1 MHVVFG
7 ILDRLPSHFESRHSQ
22 YVVLAEPHCI
32 IIMKVIIRF
41 FYIFPHPHRQMHSEK
56 VRFLTQSPAV
66 FPKNKQQKRYET
78 ENKENVTKVE
88 TAAVILVPTTT
99 PNSQ

>member
-1 MHVVFG
+1 
-7 ILDRLPSHFESRHSQ
+7 
-22 YVVLAEPHCI
+22 
-32 IIMKVIIRF
+32 MKVFIRF
-41 FYIFPHPHRQMHSEK
+41 FCISPRPHRQMHSEK

-78 ENKENVTKVE
+78 ENKENITKVE

-99 PNSQ
+99 PNSQQRRRTVDSKLASRFYILPRSDTSANLHVSM